1 MRGSRDLYTL
11 TQSVQGWRK
20 PALPITRSGH
30 EGLKSVEVA
39 HVAKDLPAS
48 FLLLLMC
55 VSQRPLLESKCPCVE
70 KLQLLSPV
78 VLAGNKHEY
87 LARLVWWEKRGS
99 APLSIFALCVWIWGT
114 EQVFGGTQARETT
127 ECYCLGTSV
136 SEMTINLP
144 LQLTGS
150 YFQ

>member
-1 MRGSRDLYTL
+1 M
-11 TQSVQGWRK
+11 Q
-20 PALPITRSGH
+20 
-30 EGLKSVEVA
+30 GLKSVEVA
-39 HVAKDLPAS
+39 HVQRIYQPHFCFCLYVSPKGHCLS
-48 FLLLLMC
+48 QTVHVLRNYNFYCLLFLL
-55 VSQRPLLESKCPCVE
+55 EI
-70 KLQLLSPV
+70 
-78 VLAGNKHEY
+78 NEY

-99 APLSIFALCVWIWGT
+99 APLSIFALHVWIWGT
-114 EQVFGGTQARETT
+114 EQVFGGTWARETT